1 MREVAIIG
9 AGQTRFGNF
18 IDRGAGELFAEAL
31 TEALENV
38 DKGLALKEIQEIYIG
53 SLGVGG
59 GQLGNFSSMITDH
72 VGLSGIP
79 AVRIE
84 NACASS
90 GFAFRSAIL
99 AVASGACDVAVAGG
113 VEKMNDIP
121 RERLRYWLGVSGDT
135 EWERLAGMTFSGVYA
150 LMAMRHMHQYGTKKE
165 HLAMVAVKNH
175 ANGADNPKAHFQRTI
190 TLEQALNSIMVAYPL
205 TLFDCCPTTDG
216 ASAVVVCKADMAKK
230 YTDTPVYI
238 IGHGASTDRLGLFE
252 RKDFTT
258 LASSTMAAQQAY
270 KMANIQPE
278 DVNLAE
284 VHDCFTIAEIMA
296 YEDLGFC
303 KRGEGGKL
311 IEAGETQ
318 IGGRIPVNPSG
329 GLKSKGH
336 PIGATGTGQIY
347 EVFKQLRRQAVKPSR
362 QVSDAEI
369 GLTHNVGG
377 SGGTAVVHIFSAG
390 ERK

>member
-1 MREVAIIG
+1 MEEVAIIG
-9 AGQTRFGNF
+9 AGQSRFGTF
-18 IDRGAGELFAEAL
+18 IEKGPKELFVEAFEEAL
-31 TEALENV
+31 SAV
-38 DKGLALKEIQEIYIG
+38 DKGIESREIQEIYVG
-53 SLGVGG
+53 NLGVGG
-59 GQLGNFSSMITDH
+59 GQLGNFASMIADYA
-72 VGLSGIP
+72 GLAGIP
-79 AVRIE
+79 AVRLE

-90 GFAFRSAIL
+90 GFAFRAAIL
-99 AVASGACDVAVAGG
+99 AVQSGVCDIAVAGG
-113 VEKMNDIP
+113 IEKMNDLP

-135 EWERLAGMTFSGVYA
+135 EWERLAGMTFAGVYA
-150 LMAMRHMHQYGTKKE
+150 LMAMRHMHQYGTKRE

-175 ANGADNPKAHFQRTI
+175 KNGADNPKAHFQRTI
-190 TLEQALNSIMVAYPL
+190 TLEQALKSAMVAHPL
-205 TLFDCCPTTDG
+205 TIYDCCPITDG
-216 ASAVVVCKADMAKK
+216 ASAAIVCRADLAKK
-230 YTDTPVYI
+230 YTDMPIYVL
-238 IGHGASTDRLGLFE
+238 GHGASTDRLGLFE

-258 LASSTMAAQQAY
+258 LTATSMAAEQAY
-270 KMANIQPE
+270 KMAKIQPK

-303 KRGEGGKL
+303 KKGEGGKL
-311 IEAGETQ
+311 IETGETQ

-347 EVFKQLRRQAVKPSR
+347 EIFKQLRRQAVKPSR
-362 QVSDAEI
+362 QVSGAKI

-377 SGGTAVVHIFSAG
+377 SGGTATVHILSVG